1 MKFGLR
7 LIGYLGTSRD
17 LVRLAKLAEDAGFD
31 SVWFP
36 HDTFMHNTWVLTTAA
51 AEATSRIRIAT
62 VGTNPFTTNPCEVA
76 TYAATLDD
84 LSQGRFILSLGL
96 HTEKMVEWTGIDA
109 SSYMQCTRE
118 AVEIV
123 KALLRGE
130 IVAYEG
136 KHFSWTDQCYLRMPV
151 LREDLPIYVSAF
163 GREYLE
169 LSGEIGDGSL
179 PMITPPESAEYMV
192 SNIRDGLKR
201 AGRDGSDF
209 VISGCAWLSLSE
221 SRQQAA
227 DVMRKMVAYFGPYLE
242 EPALNS
248 IGLSTDDMRPLGKL
262 IAGGNYE
269 EAWRLVTGDM
279 IRLGITGTPGDVIEQ
294 IERLA
299 AMGIDEV
306 SLGGPLGPDPE
317 KAIALLGEQVIPYFH
332 CS

>member
-7 LIGYLGTSRD
+7 LIGYLGTTRELIQLS
-17 LVRLAKLAEDAGFD
+17 KLAEDAGFD

-51 AEATSRIRIAT
+51 AEATSRIKIAT

-109 SSYMQCTRE
+109 SDYMQCTRE
-118 AVEIV
+118 AVDIV
-123 KALLRGE
+123 KALLRGDT
-130 IVAYEG
+130 VAYAG
-136 KHFSWTDQCYLRMPV
+136 KHFKWTDQCYLRMPV
-151 LREDLPIYVSAF
+151 LRKDLPIDVSAF
-163 GREYLE
+163 GTEYLE

-179 PMITPPESAEYMV
+179 PMITPPESAAYMV
-192 SNIRDGLKR
+192 SNIRRGLER
-201 AGRDGSDF
+201 SGRDNSDY

-221 SRQQAA
+221 SRHEAA
-227 DVMRKMVAYFGPYLE
+227 DIMRKMVAYFGPYLE

-248 IGLSTDDMRPLGKL
+248 IGLSVSDMRPLGDL
-262 IAGGNYE
+262 IDAGNYE
-269 EAWRLVTGDM
+269 AAFELVTPDM
-279 IRLGITGTPGDVIEQ
+279 IRLGITGTPDDVIDQ
-294 IERLA
+294 VERLA

-317 KAIALLGEQVIPYFH
+317 KAIALMGDKVIPYFRN
-332 CS
+332 S